1 MRTAVPVD
9 QLQAAPDDPQNHLAG
24 LIRIAH
30 RSGSDH
36 DLFSLRP
43 QDLFQKL
50 RGILLDLN
58 IFEGVSKLI
67 APAAGITIDTAMHT
81 AAVYIHSI
89 LPVEECLGL
98 YKMHLFIYFLFLLL
112 LLLPLLLPLFRS
124 RQLFVH
130 RFQQF
135 PQEIPILNKSLS
147 DPFDNQICRSL
158 FQRIV
163 LVKMYVA
170 SRGLFR
176 K

>member
-1 MRTAVPVD
+1 
-9 QLQAAPDDPQNHLAG
+9 
-24 LIRIAH
+24 
-30 RSGSDH
+30 
-36 DLFSLRP
+36 
-43 QDLFQKL
+43 
-50 RGILLDLN
+50 
-58 IFEGVSKLI
+58 
-67 APAAGITIDTAMHT
+67 MHT

-112 LLLPLLLPLFRS
+112 LLLPLFRS

-135 PQEIPILNKSLS
+135 PQEIPIHNKSLS